1 MIRVAPSGPLVP
13 VVGYF
18 NFRGS
23 IATASELGLYRDTFV
38 DLLNAKMFT
47 TPPAGCAI
55 TSIWW
60 QGIPNL
66 DAPLPEGTIMRQIL
80 QIGPTVSGPWETL
93 LTREYSGLP
102 DNGGYWEEEVPI
114 VLEGDIKVRV
124 MQAQFDVPV
133 VNTWFGG
140 AKIGIQA
147 L

>member
-1 MIRVAPSGPLVP
+1 MIRVAPSGPQVP
-13 VVGYF
+13 FVGYF

-23 IATASELGLYRDTFV
+23 IATASQLGLYRDTFV
-38 DLLNAKMFT
+38 EVLNARMFNA
-47 TPPAGCAI
+47 PPQGCVI

-66 DAPLPEGTIMRQIL
+66 DVPLPAGCIIRQIL
-80 QIGPTVSGPWETL
+80 QVASDEAGPWDTL
-93 LTREYSGLP
+93 ITREYSGQQ
-102 DNGGYWEEEVPI
+102 DNGGYWEEQVPI
-114 VLEGDIKVRV
+114 AIEPGQRVRV
-124 MQAQFDVPV
+124 MQGQFDVPV